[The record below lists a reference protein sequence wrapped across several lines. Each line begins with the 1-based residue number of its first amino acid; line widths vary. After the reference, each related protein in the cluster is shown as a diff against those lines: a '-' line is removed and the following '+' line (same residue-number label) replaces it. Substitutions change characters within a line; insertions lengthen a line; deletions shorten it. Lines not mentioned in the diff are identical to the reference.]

1 MKEVRITDLDELAL
15 KVRDRISRSYIL
27 EAIDAYRG
35 GAYRSSIISVW
46 IAVNFDIISKIRE
59 LANRGDKMAQDFIN
73 TLDQAIRTKNI
84 KELQRVEEN
93 LLDKAESNYEFISNQ
108 EKYDL
113 EQLKND
119 RNLCAHPAFISEDM
133 LFEPEP
139 ERVRMHIVHVVKYL
153 LQHPPIQGKNAIA
166 GIVRDIKS
174 ISFPDTLEDASIFL
188 NTRYLNHSKKVLI
201 ENIIVLL
208 LKAVL
213 RGNLEDLPL
222 LNYSKQIFLTLQT
235 ISKRHPDI
243 YEERMQ
249 ANTLKIVESLND
261 ECLPNVF
268 RLIGLD
274 PRCWSWLD
282 EAAKSQL
289 KAYIKS
295 SLNQTNIHISIFQMI
310 VINDLKP
317 IIIEIFNGF
326 SVAKQINIMIN
337 IIKSLPQPEFAEQAI
352 KLYSGAGSYRS
363 AESLGESLILP
374 MIGCFC
380 LTDIQKIL
388 KVVQENDQIYD
399 AGGTPKIML
408 EIYEKTNQHLQNLK
422 ENWKE
427 LFKVLWDKKYSYWYE
442 QDPKLDVWDDSGWA
456 SLANHLKSVVKLP
469 PD

>member
-59 LANRGDKMAQDFIN
+59 LANRGDKMAQNFVN

-84 KELQRVEEN
+84 KELQRVEES
-93 LLDKAESNYEFISNQ
+93 LLDKAENDYQFISNQ

-139 ERVRMHIVHVVKYL
+139 ERVRMHIVHVIKYL
-153 LQHPPIQGKNAIA
+153 LQHPPIQGKNAIE

-188 NTRYLNHSKKVLI
+188 NTRYLDRSKKVLI

-213 RGNLEDLPL
+213 KGNLEHLPL
-222 LNYSKQIFLTLQT
+222 LNYSKQIFLTLQA

-268 RLIGLD
+268 RLIASD
-274 PRCWSWLD
+274 PRCWNWLD
-282 EAAKSQL
+282 EATKSQL

-295 SLNQTNIHISIFQMI
+295 SVNQTNIHISIFKMI
-310 VINDLKP
+310 IISDLKS
-317 IIIEIFNGF
+317 IIIEIFNSF
-326 SVAKQINIMIN
+326 SVAKQINI
-337 IIKSLPQPEFAEQAI
+337 IKSVPQPEFAEQAI
-352 KLYSGAGSYRS
+352 KLYSKPSSFRD
-363 AESLGESLILP
+363 AEFLGESLILP
-374 MIGCFC
+374 MISCFC
-380 LTDIQKIL
+380 LTDIQKTL
-388 KVVQENDQIYD
+388 KVVQENHQIYD
-399 AGGTPKIML
+399 ATGTPKIMV
-408 EIYEKTNQHLQNLK
+408 EIYEKTNQYLQSLK

-427 LFKVLWDKKYSYWYE
+427 LFKILWDKKYSSWYE
-442 QDPKLDVWDDSGWA
+442 QGLIIWDDTGWA
-456 SLANHLKSVVKLP
+456 SLASHLKSDGIKLP
-469 PD
+469 PE

>member
-15 KVRDRISRSYIL
+15 KVRDQISRSYIL

-59 LANRGDKMAQDFIN
+59 LANRGDKMAQDFVN
-73 TLDQAIRTKNI
+73 TLDKAIRTKNI
-84 KELQRVEEN
+84 TELQRVEEN
-93 LLDKAESNYEFISNQ
+93 LLNKAETDYEFISNQ

-153 LQHPPIQGKNAIA
+153 LQHPPIQGKSAIEK
-166 GIVRDIKS
+166 IVKDIKS
-174 ISFPDTLEDASIFL
+174 ISFPDTLKEASIFL
-188 NTRYLNHSKKVLI
+188 NARYLDSSKKVLVK
-201 ENIIVLL
+201 NIVLL
-208 LKAVL
+208 FLKAVL
-213 RGNLEDLPL
+213 RDDLTDLPL
-222 LNYSKQIFLTLQT
+222 LNYSRQIFLTLQSV
-235 ISKRHPDI
+235 SKRHPDI
-243 YEERMQ
+243 YEETIR
-249 ANTLKIVESLND
+249 ANILKIVESLDD
-261 ECLPNVF
+261 ERLPNIC
-268 RLIGLD
+268 RLIGSD

-295 SLNQTNIHISIFQMI
+295 SLNQTNIHISIFKMI
-310 VINDLKP
+310 VISDLKP
-317 IIIEIFNGF
+317 IIIEIFNDF
-326 SVAKQINIMIN
+326 SVAKQINI
-337 IIKSLPQPEFAEQAI
+337 IKSIPQPEFAEQAI
-352 KLYSGAGSYRS
+352 KLYSGSGSYRS

-374 MIGCFC
+374 MIACFR

-408 EIYEKTNQHLQNLK
+408 EIYEKTNQHLPSLK

-427 LFKVLWDKKYSYWYE
+427 LFKILWDKKYSYWYKE
-442 QDPKLDVWDDSGWA
+442 DPKLDVWDDSGWA
-456 SLANHLKSVVKLP
+456 SLANHLKSVGIKLP